1 MNNLIKR
8 TLTGS
13 VFVLIIVGAIMINN
27 YVFAAIF
34 VLICGFSLLE
44 FHKITNNQI
53 DINVNKW
60 SALFGGVLLF
70 TCSFLYAS
78 NKFSSIIFLLYGLYL
93 MFVLV
98 TELYRFKQN
107 PIHNWAYFILGQ
119 LIIALPFSLLNFILY
134 INDYQPLI
142 LLSVFI
148 TIWVNDTGAYITG
161 VTFGKHRLFERI
173 SPKKS
178 WEGFIGGAFFAMI
191 SGYIF
196 SLIIP
201 IEISLI
207 NWIIISEII
216 VLFGT
221 YGDLVESL
229 IKRTIGV
236 KDSGNIMPGHGGLLD
251 RFDSMLFAAPAVYI
265 YLNLLFKH

>member
-8 TLTGS
+8 TLSGS
-13 VFVLIIVGAIMINN
+13 LFVLIIVGAILINE
-27 YVFAAIF
+27 YIFAAIF
-34 VLICGFSLLE
+34 ALICGFSLQE
-44 FHKITNNQI
+44 FHKITNNQT

-60 SALFGGVLLF
+60 IAVIGGILLF
-70 TCSFLYAS
+70 TCSYLYAS
-78 NKFSSIIFLLYGLYL
+78 NKLTQTVFLLYGFYL
-93 MFVLV
+93 MLVLIS
-98 TELYRFKQN
+98 ELYRQKKN

-134 INDYQPLI
+134 INDYQPLL
-142 LLSVFI
+142 LLSIFI

-178 WEGFIGGAFFAMI
+178 WEGFVGGAFFALV
-191 SGYIF
+191 SGYVF

-201 IEISLI
+201 LQISLF
-207 NWIIISEII
+207 NWIVISEII
-216 VLFGT
+216 VIFGT
-221 YGDLVESL
+221 YGDLIESL
-229 IKRTIGV
+229 MKRTIGV

-251 RFDSMLFAAPAVYI
+251 RFDSMLLVAPAVFI
-265 YLNLLFKH
+265 YLSLLFK